1 MGGTEGHSSVLD
13 YYSHPGSGWL
23 GESENTMSRA
33 KTLTSKDLVVGLGAT
48 GLSIAR
54 YLQRSGSKPDATYF
68 DTRDEPP
75 KLAELHELCP
85 GARVLLGDAK
95 LPKDIER
102 IIASPGVSDSHP
114 LLAKARKKAIEV
126 ISDIELFTRTAS
138 APFVAVTGS
147 NGKSTVTTL
156 LYHMC
161 RADGRDVLAG
171 GNLGEPA
178 LDLLSQKTPDVYVL
192 ELSSFQLHRTHDLP
206 AEVAV
211 LLNVAPDHL
220 DWHADEDEYRRA
232 KYRVYREARMAV
244 VNRADKVAAECASR
258 CQRVISFGTDAPAD
272 GQYGLRIDDGEVFL
286 ARGETMLLA
295 ARELAMYGV
304 HNQLN
309 ALAALAA
316 GDLLGLDMA
325 AMLSVLVEFPGLP
338 HRMQFIARVAAV
350 DYINDSKATNVAAAI
365 ASIESVN
372 SMLVLI
378 AGGDGKGGDFGEL
391 ATAVEGKLRAAVLLG
406 KDAEKIAHAL
416 DTVMPVHFADTMG
429 AAVSMAAKCA
439 ESDDTVLL
447 APACAS
453 LDQYSNYMERGDRFC
468 AAVAELR
475 R

>member
-1 MGGTEGHSSVLD
+1 
-13 YYSHPGSGWL
+13 
-23 GESENTMSRA
+23 MSRA
-33 KTLTSKDLVVGLGAT
+33 KTSASKHLVVGLGKT
-48 GLSIAR
+48 GLSVAR
-54 YLQRSGSKPDATYF
+54 YLQRCDTLATYF

-75 KLAELHELCP
+75 GLAELKELCP
-85 GARVLLGDAK
+85 DAKILPADAK
-95 LPKDIER
+95 LPKGIER
-102 IIASPGVSDSHP
+102 IIASPGVADSHP
-114 LLAKARKKAIEV
+114 LLAKALKKKIDV

-161 RADGRDVLAG
+161 RADGRSALAG

-178 LDLLSQKTPDVYVL
+178 LDLLSQEKPDIYVL
-192 ELSSFQLHRTHDLP
+192 ELSSFQLHRTQHLP

-211 LLNVAPDHL
+211 LLNVSPDHL
-220 DWHADEDEYRRA
+220 DWHKDEDEYRRA
-232 KYRVYREARMAV
+232 KYRVYREAKAAV
-244 VNRADKVAAECASR
+244 VNRADKVAVESTQSG
-258 CQRVISFGTDAPAD
+258 QRVISFGLDAPAD
-272 GQYGLRIDDGEVFL
+272 GQYGLRIDDGETYL
-286 ARGETMLLA
+286 ARGETLLLA

-316 GDLLGLDMA
+316 GELLGLDMA

-338 HRMQFIARVAAV
+338 HRMQFVARVAAV

-365 ASIESVN
+365 ASIESVD

-378 AGGDGKGGDFGEL
+378 AGGDGKGGDFSKL
-391 ATAVEGKLRAAVLLG
+391 SAAVEDKLRAAVLIG

-429 AAVSMAAKCA
+429 AAVSIAAQCA

-453 LDQYSNYMERGDRFC
+453 LDQYTNYMERGDRFC
-468 AAVAELR
+468 AAVEALKR
-475 R
+475 